1 MLNMSY
7 ELQNGRKS
15 GNLPITLPFSIMH
28 LINQVQMGI
37 QDWNRMQETIAK
49 NK

>member
-1 MLNMSY
+1 MLNMCY

-28 LINQVQMGI
+28 LINAVQMGF
-37 QDWNRMQETIAK
+37 QDWKMMQE
-49 NK
+49 